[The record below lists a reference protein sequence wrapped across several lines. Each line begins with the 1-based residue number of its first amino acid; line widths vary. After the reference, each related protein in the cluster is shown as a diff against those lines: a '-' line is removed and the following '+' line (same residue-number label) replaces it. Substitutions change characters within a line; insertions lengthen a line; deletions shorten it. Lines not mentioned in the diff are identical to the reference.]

1 MEISYVAHL
10 RSETKRLKARGRT
23 LGVGRA
29 RFSYPLLLSSLLSSF
44 NLRLYILSL
53 SLPLIYTYILLSL
66 SLSLEAP
73 IFPSMRAV
81 SRKGASIIC
90 KRIRNAWNVVCDTP
104 LRRLRASDPHPVRIQ
119 THCSLTRSYY
129 LHLRVFVHGRGW
141 KGSGCPLKPRGIF
154 SLKELSRARLP
165 SLCLGIDVSFLGCR
179 VEFHFFR
186 YFILYKHCT
195 ESIVIQIQWI

>member
-53 SLPLIYTYILLSL
+53 SFFNIYLYSSL

-90 KRIRNAWNVVCDTP
+90 KRIRNA
-104 LRRLRASDPHPVRIQ
+104 
-119 THCSLTRSYY
+119 
-129 LHLRVFVHGRGW
+129 
-141 KGSGCPLKPRGIF
+141 
-154 SLKELSRARLP
+154 
-165 SLCLGIDVSFLGCR
+165 
-179 VEFHFFR
+179 
-186 YFILYKHCT
+186 
-195 ESIVIQIQWI
+195 

>member
-53 SLPLIYTYILLSL
+53 SSFNIYLYSFSLSL
-66 SLSLEAP
+66 SLSAP

-90 KRIRNAWNVVCDTP
+90 KRIRNA
-104 LRRLRASDPHPVRIQ
+104 
-119 THCSLTRSYY
+119 
-129 LHLRVFVHGRGW
+129 
-141 KGSGCPLKPRGIF
+141 
-154 SLKELSRARLP
+154 
-165 SLCLGIDVSFLGCR
+165 
-179 VEFHFFR
+179 
-186 YFILYKHCT
+186 
-195 ESIVIQIQWI
+195 